1 MRRDVYSG
9 RLRLEGEQHE
19 MTLIAA
25 SNYADSLAPYQIEL
39 DDGGLIY
46 APDDDDNCIREAT

>member
-1 MRRDVYSG
+1 MRR
-9 RLRLEGEQHE
+9 LRRPTGPQR
-19 MTLIAA
+19 AA
-25 SNYADSLAPYQIEL
+25 MCKVLDALLQRHLPAYQIEL